1 MSNSHIYP
9 DAQKAAEACA
19 HSIVG
24 LLEDRLS
31 GESYAT
37 LAISGGST
45 PKLMFPELAKAKLN
59 WRDVHVFFVDER
71 GVPPNDPQSN
81 YLLAEQFLIRPAHI
95 SKANVHRVHAELRPE
110 EAAKQYA
117 AEIRTFFGLGADT
130 RSGELPHFDVV
141 HRGVGPDAHTASLF
155 PGEPLIDDR
164 ENIAAAVYV
173 EKLSQWR
180 ITMLPGVLLAAR
192 HTVMLVAG
200 EDKAD
205 AVHAIFEEPYDP
217 KKYPAQITA
226 HHGRSVTWFM
236 DEPAAR
242 LMT

>member
-1 MSNSHIYP
+1 MSNTHIYP
-9 DAQKAAEACA
+9 DAQRAAEACA
-19 HSIVG
+19 HSIVA

-45 PKLMFPELAKAKLN
+45 PKLMFPELAKAKLS
-59 WRDVHVFFVDER
+59 WRDIHIFFVDER
-71 GVPPNDPQSN
+71 GVPPTDPQSN

-95 SKANVHRVHAELRPE
+95 PKANVHRVHAELRPD
-110 EAAKQYA
+110 EAAKQYVD
-117 AEIRTFFGLGADT
+117 EIRNFFGLGSDT

-141 HRGVGPDAHTASLF
+141 HRGVGSEAHTASLF

-164 ENIAAAVYV
+164 ENIVAAVYV
-173 EKLSQWR
+173 EKVAQWR

-200 EDKAD
+200 EDKAE

-217 KKYPAQITA
+217 KKYPAQISA
-226 HHGRSVTWFM
+226 HHGRSVTWFL
-236 DEPAAR
+236 DEAAAR

>member
-1 MSNSHIYP
+1 MSTRHHVYP
-9 DAQKAAEACA
+9 DAQKASEACA
-19 HSIVG
+19 HAIVA

-59 WRDVHVFFVDER
+59 WRDIHLFWVDER
-71 GVPPNDPQSN
+71 GVPPTDPQSN
-81 YLLAEQFLIRPAHI
+81 FLLAEQYLIGPAHI
-95 SKANVHRVHAELRPE
+95 PKANVHRIHAELRPD
-110 EAAKQYA
+110 EAAEQYVA
-117 AEIRTFFGLGADT
+117 DIQKFFNL
-130 RSGELPHFDVV
+130 SPGELPHFDVV
-141 HRGVGPDAHTASLF
+141 HRGIGSEAHTASLF

-164 ENIAAAVYV
+164 DQIAAAVYV
-173 EKLSQWR
+173 EKVSQWR

-192 HTVMLVAG
+192 HTVLLVAG

-205 AVHAIFEEPYDP
+205 AVRAIFEEPYDP

-226 HHGRSVTWFM
+226 HHGRSVTWFL
-236 DEPAAR
+236 DEAAAR
-242 LMT
+242 LMS